1 MDGDFP
7 DLPRLIEIKKQYGC
21 WLMVDEA
28 HSLGVLGKTGR
39 GVAEHYGVDPR
50 EVDIWMGTLSKTL
63 GSCGGY
69 ICGTKDLIEIL
80 KYHSPG
86 FVYSVGLSPPGTAA
100 ALAALELLKAEPE
113 RVQQLQENGHFFL
126 EEAKKAGL
134 DTMTSAGYSVVPIMI
149 GCSIRVRAPD
159 RKAAGARDQ
168 CAPDHPPSGAH
179 EGCAS
184 AVFHHLQAYQ
194 RADPRALSR
203 SSPRSLPTSPSGSR
217 WSSGRRLPSSR
228 GRSEASAA
236 MAEVTARAGEATGSI
251 NQPTRVWLPT
261 IGRMQLA
268 TGAGLLVYWTLFFT
282 VGLAPADPPFGYFVF
297 EHSSTIAD
305 TTLGLAL
312 IRAGTWLLSDD
323 AVRQS
328 RGRALSL
335 VCAGA
340 LLFLGM
346 LDISFN
352 ALNGVYSLSVDG
364 VVAMTI
370 NAWCIGFGALSAWGC
385 AKHPQRSVRP
395 EVANC
400 GIGCSNHR

>member
-1 MDGDFP
+1 
-7 DLPRLIEIKKQYGC
+7 
-21 WLMVDEA
+21 MV
-28 HSLGVLGKTGR
+28 
-39 GVAEHYGVDPR
+39 
-50 EVDIWMGTLSKTL
+50 
-63 GSCGGY
+63 
-69 ICGTKDLIEIL
+69 
-80 KYHSPG
+80 
-86 FVYSVGLSPPGTAA
+86 
-100 ALAALELLKAEPE
+100 
-113 RVQQLQENGHFFL
+113 
-126 EEAKKAGL
+126 
-134 DTMTSAGYSVVPIMI
+134 
-149 GCSIRVRAPD
+149 
-159 RKAAGARDQ
+159 
-168 CAPDHPPSGAH
+168 
-179 EGCAS
+179 
-184 AVFHHLQAYQ
+184 
-194 RADPRALSR
+194 AD
-203 SSPRSLPTSPSGSR
+203 
-217 WSSGRRLPSSR
+217 
-228 GRSEASAA
+228 
-236 MAEVTARAGEATGSI
+236 
-251 NQPTRVWLPT
+251 